1 MEQLGSELKRAREA
15 SGISIHEM
23 ATRTKISITALECLE
38 RNDFSRLP
46 GGIFGRAFVRSY
58 ATEVGMEPDAA
69 VIRFSGLLEQAER
82 EEAERKAAM
91 RPEITLDDRQFLQRQ
106 QRALLVLRIV
116 MVAVVI
122 AVLALAIWQGRAYLH
137 RRAVAKAAAASSQS
151 SAATVPVTAP
161 VVPPASAAVIP
172 DVAAAAPGG
181 RVAGMVVEFDVVTAA
196 WLSVSVDS
204 GPPVFARVLQPGEHE
219 RVEADREI
227 LLDLANAG
235 AVRMAING
243 RQARS
248 LGNDGERQRARITR
262 ENLTAFLD

>member
-69 VIRFSGLLEQAER
+69 VSRFSDLLEQAER
-82 EEAERKAAM
+82 AEAERKAAM

-106 QRALLVLRIV
+106 QRALLMLRIV
-116 MVAVVI
+116 MIAVVI
-122 AVLALAIWQGRAYLH
+122 AVVALAIWQGRAYLQ
-137 RRAVAKAAAASSQS
+137 RRAAAKAAAAASPSS
-151 SAATVPVTAP
+151 TNL
-161 VVPPASAAVIP
+161 PPAPPAQ
-172 DVAAAAPGG
+172 VAAAPAPAVPG
-181 RVAGMVVEFDVVTAA
+181 AGPAPAADKMVVEFEVVTPS
-196 WLSVSVDS
+196 WLSVTVDN
-204 GPPVFARVLQPGEHE
+204 GPPAFARLFQPGERQ
-219 RVEADREI
+219 RVEADREV

-243 RQARS
+243 RQAKP
-248 LGNDGERQRARITR
+248 LGKDGERQRARITR
-262 ENLTAFLD
+262 ENVTAFLD

>member
-69 VIRFSGLLEQAER
+69 VSRFSDLLEQAER
-82 EEAERKAAM
+82 AEAERKAAM

-106 QRALLVLRIV
+106 QRALLMLRIV

-122 AVLALAIWQGRAYLH
+122 GVIALAIWQGRAYLQ
-137 RRAVAKAAAASSQS
+137 RRAAAKAAAAASPSS
-151 SAATVPVTAP
+151 TNL
-161 VVPPASAAVIP
+161 PPASPVQVASAPLPAVPDAAPAASADKMIVEFEV
-172 DVAAAAPGG
+172 VAAS
-181 RVAGMVVEFDVVTAA
+181 
-196 WLSVSVDS
+196 WLSVSVDN
-204 GPPVFARVLQPGEHE
+204 GPPAFARLFQPGEHQ
-219 RVEADREI
+219 RVEAEREV
-227 LLDLANAG
+227 LLHSP
-235 AVRMAING
+235 RPP
-243 RQARS
+243 S
-248 LGNDGERQRARITR
+248 
-262 ENLTAFLD
+262 

>member
-69 VIRFSGLLEQAER
+69 VSRFSDLLEQAER
-82 EEAERKAAM
+82 AEAERKAAM

-106 QRALLVLRIV
+106 QRALLMLRVV

-122 AVLALAIWQGRAYLH
+122 GLIALAIWQGRAYLQ
-137 RRAVAKAAAASSQS
+137 RRAAAKAAAAASPSS
-151 SAATVPVTAP
+151 TNL
-161 VVPPASAAVIP
+161 PPAPAMPVASAPPSAVPAVP
-172 DVAAAAPGG
+172 DAGPAASADK
-181 RVAGMVVEFDVVTAA
+181 MIVEFDVVAPS
-196 WLSVSVDS
+196 WLSVSVDN
-204 GPPVFARVLQPGEHE
+204 GPPAFARLFQPGEHQ
-219 RVEADREI
+219 RVEAEREI

-243 RQARS
+243 RQARP
-248 LGNDGERQRARITR
+248 LGKDGERQRARITR
-262 ENLTAFLD
+262 ENLNAFVD